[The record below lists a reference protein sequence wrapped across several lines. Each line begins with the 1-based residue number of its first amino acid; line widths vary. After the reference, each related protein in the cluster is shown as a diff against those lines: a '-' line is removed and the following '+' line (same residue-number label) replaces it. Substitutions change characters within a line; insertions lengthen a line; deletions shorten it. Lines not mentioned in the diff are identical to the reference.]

1 MGKKEFILQGFTTRT
16 HGDVVRELF
25 DVADIQRVVLS
36 VAFVSESG
44 VREIEAK
51 LNAHGAQLRVFAG
64 IRNDITSHQ
73 GLARLHSI
81 PGSTLYVV
89 DTGARNVLFHPKLY
103 LARGKARARL
113 VIGSAN
119 LTLGGLNNNIEASM
133 MLDFDLD
140 DAADAA
146 VVDGIEATLAALPAE
161 YPFHIAKI
169 KVVPELDALLASGRL
184 IDETALPP
192 PRPRAISG
200 AIGANDAIPL
210 IKLKVPAIHRLIAK
224 ATALPKKAA
233 APKPAA
239 PGGALPGVVVATT
252 AYEPV
257 WQSKPLSRRSLTIPT
272 GANSNPTGST
282 TLGKGLLSD
291 IDPVTYFRKQ
301 VFGHLAWKKY
311 NNRAGNVAERVDAQ
325 FDLILKGLPV
335 GTFTLTL
342 RHSLTRA
349 AAAPADKNLPTEL
362 SWNDARQFVTR
373 DDLIG
378 RTLSLYRDVNDRRH
392 FALEID

>member
-1 MGKKEFILQGFTTRT
+1 MATKEFILQGFTTRT

-44 VREIEAK
+44 VQQIEAK
-51 LNAHGAQLRVFAG
+51 LKGHGAQLRVFAG

-103 LARGKARARL
+103 LVRGKARARL

-119 LTLGGLNNNIEASM
+119 LTLGGLNNNIEAGM

-140 DAADAA
+140 DDADTA

-161 YPFHIAKI
+161 YPSHIAKI
-169 KVVPELDALLASGRL
+169 SVVPELDALLASGRL
-184 IDETALPP
+184 IDEMALPP
-192 PRPRAISG
+192 PRPKAAVG
-200 AIGANDAIPL
+200 AAGADDAIPP
-210 IKLKVPAIHRLIAK
+210 IKLKVPPIHRVIAK
-224 ATALPKKAA
+224 AAALPKKAA

-239 PGGALPGVVVATT
+239 PGGAPPGVIVASA

-282 TLGKGLLSD
+282 TLGKGLLKD
-291 IDPVTYFRKQ
+291 IDPVSYFRKEI
-301 VFGHLAWKKY
+301 FGHLAWEKY

-325 FDLILKGLPV
+325 FDLILKGLLV
-335 GTFTLTL
+335 GRFTLTL

-349 AAAPADKNLPTEL
+349 AAAAEDKNLPTEL
-362 SWNDARQFVTR
+362 SWNDARQFIKR

-378 RTLSLYRDVNDRRH
+378 RTMTLNRDVNDRKH
-392 FALEID
+392 FAVEID